1 MMDLFTPPGLSSD
14 EANDDILDES
24 ADDDE
29 EEDDDDSSTDT
40 TDSESSQDSATAR
53 KVCKLWKA
61 RRKQEK
67 EKVLRLRQE
76 AHLYSDQ
83 ELQIASKGLAL
94 TIQRSYERNRKE
106 GSDVKCYERYG
117 TMARFMRDKKKK

>member
-1 MMDLFTPPGLSSD
+1 MMDLFTPVGLSLD
-14 EANDDILDES
+14 GAEDDTLLDDS
-24 ADDDE
+24 IDVDDDDDD
-29 EEDDDDSSTDT
+29 DDDDSSTD
-40 TDSESSQDSATAR
+40 SEPSQDSATAR

-67 EKVLRLRQE
+67 EKVSRLRQE
-76 AHLYSDQ
+76 AHLYSDK

-94 TIQRSYERNRKE
+94 TIQRSYERNRKD
-106 GSDVKCYERYG
+106 GNDIKCYERYG